1 MKRRYRLDMV
11 VILEP
16 RISGNVAT
24 KVIKN
29 WGFKHSVRMEAVG
42 FSGGIWILWELD
54 ELKVDVKAMDEQFIH
69 CSLKYGGEEM
79 LFTAMYAHPNEQK
92 RKRIW
97 EVLKEIASEVDEPWV
112 LVGDFNE
119 IRSPREQRG
128 GGRVNEVRCKNFN
141 DWIEDCQLIDM
152 DASGPFFT
160 WKGPKWEGLERIF
173 KRLDRFLC
181 NVRWIEKF
189 VEAEI
194 RVIPKIGSDH
204 HPILLC
210 SEKENKGHRKSS
222 FRFQAA
228 WQIHEGFKGVL
239 RNSWGRREE
248 IKDNLTSLK
257 QDLLSW
263 NREVFGCIEGR
274 KRRILNRL
282 NGIQESG
289 GKHFLGDWGWKGSSV
304 LGRQVVGGWEQIKG

>member
-1 MKRRYRLDMV
+1 MMKTLVWNCRGAASKGIAAVIKDMKRRYRLDMV

-16 RISGNVAT
+16 RISGNVAS

-42 FSGGIWILWELD
+42 FSGGIWILWEFD

-79 LFTAMYAHPNEQK
+79 LFTAVYAHPNEQK

-97 EVLKEIASEVDEPWV
+97 EVLKVIASEVDEPWV

-173 KRLDRFLC
+173 KRLDRCLC

-194 RVIPKIGSDH
+194 RVIPKIQ
-204 HPILLC
+204 
-210 SEKENKGHRKSS
+210 K
-222 FRFQAA
+222 
-228 WQIHEGFKGVL
+228 
-239 RNSWGRREE
+239 
-248 IKDNLTSLK
+248 
-257 QDLLSW
+257 
-263 NREVFGCIEGR
+263 
-274 KRRILNRL
+274 KR
-282 NGIQESG
+282 
-289 GKHFLGDWGWKGSSV
+289 
-304 LGRQVVGGWEQIKG
+304 IKGIERVASDFKQHGKCMKDLRVCYGIVGEEGKKYRIT